1 MASSRLH
8 GLWRSQAIESHT
20 LDAAVMDLQPR
31 ARYDVGE
38 GRARRPRHARARREA
53 AHRLLRSA
61 YGSVRGAVEA
71 MRGAA
76 DYIEK
81 PDDERLVAILARR
94 SSLARTAN
102 ERALATENKRL
113 RLFVPTLVAGL
124 RDAAVLEPIDRAGG
138 V

>member
-1 MASSRLH
+1 
-8 GLWRSQAIESHT
+8 
-20 LDAAVMDLQPR
+20 
-31 ARYDVGE
+31 
-38 GRARRPRHARARREA
+38 
-53 AHRLLRSA
+53 
-61 YGSVRGAVEA
+61 